1 MIDKMITGVQP
12 KILFSIDENGKLQ
25 VDPMMD
31 ELMKPKPNWKL
42 VREEDGLIKKSKDIL
57 WLEWDAEGRFKD
69 KHDDIAVGR
78 ALLMSPFNEMFTW
91 QTTEVTDIIESTAD
105 YIKFKTRNSTYE
117 LHKL

>member
-12 KILFSIDENGKLQ
+12 KLLFSIDENGKLQ

-42 VREEDGLIKKSKDIL
+42 VREEDGLVKKSKAIL

-91 QTTEVTDIIESTAD
+91 QTTEVTDIIESTTD
-105 YIKFKTRNSTYE
+105 HIKFKTRNSTYE
-117 LHKL
+117 LFKL

>member
-1 MIDKMITGVQP
+1 MISGVQP

-42 VREEDGLIKKSKDIL
+42 VREEDGLVKKSKAIL
-57 WLEWDAEGRFKD
+57 WLEWDAEGHFKD

-91 QTTEVTDIIESTAD
+91 QTTEVTDIIETTTD
-105 YIKFKTRNSTYE
+105 HIKFKTRNSTYE
-117 LHKL
+117 LFKL